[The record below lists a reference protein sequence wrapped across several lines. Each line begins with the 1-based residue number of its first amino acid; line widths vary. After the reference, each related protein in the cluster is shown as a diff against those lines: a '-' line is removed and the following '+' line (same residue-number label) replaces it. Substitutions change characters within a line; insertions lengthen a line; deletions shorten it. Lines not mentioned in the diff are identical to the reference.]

1 MSCGRQR
8 PCFPFATAVT
18 VTAAVIWAACPGCYT
33 FSDAWESVL
42 QVSPSPLIAVARA
55 LELNRYT
62 QDKDCG
68 AKLHFAQGYAEMAAQ
83 LLVGQGE
90 IGFGVVFHNTL

>member
-1 MSCGRQR
+1 
-8 PCFPFATAVT
+8 
-18 VTAAVIWAACPGCYT
+18 
-33 FSDAWESVL
+33 
-42 QVSPSPLIAVARA
+42 